1 MTTWPQAHPG
11 HPRPD
16 HRGLYRLCGALP
28 PGAEDG
34 DCCGLPAEHSEDHD
48 TGPAAFEAW
57 KAAHQP

>member
-1 MTTWPQAHPG
+1 MTWPQEHPG
-11 HPRPD
+11 NPTPLYD
-16 HRGLYRLCGALP
+16 QLYRLCGALP
-28 PGAEDG
+28 PGAGDG